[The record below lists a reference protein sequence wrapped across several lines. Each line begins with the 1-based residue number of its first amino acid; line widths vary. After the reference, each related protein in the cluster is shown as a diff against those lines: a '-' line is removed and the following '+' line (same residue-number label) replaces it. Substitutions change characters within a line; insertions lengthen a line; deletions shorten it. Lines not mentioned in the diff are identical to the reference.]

1 MTALVKYEEARRALA
16 EAHSVDEVAQIRD
29 RAEAARQAARIA
41 GDIEM
46 VNWAAEIRIRA
57 ERKAGELLKEMA
69 EAGARA
75 EKGGDQRSLESSSSV
90 RLDDLGIDKHESSRW
105 QKVAAVP
112 EAEFERYLSETKTEG
127 RELTSAGV
135 RKLAKQS
142 ATGQRAYGPE
152 GARCCTELDLQTLA
166 DTIES
171 GARSPFG
178 TVCADPPW
186 RYANQGTRGATGD
199 HYVGMTVDEICALPV
214 SKMIAEEAH
223 LHLWTTN
230 NFLFDAKQ
238 VIEAWGFTYK
248 SCYVWVK
255 KQIGMGNYWRVSHEF
270 LLLGVRGTLTFK
282 DKSLRSWDEFPR
294 SQHSAKPE
302 RVWDRIY
309 RASPGP
315 YLEMFARR
323 AAPGRVCWGN
333 EIDKDVFY
341 EEVSAA

>member
-1 MTALVKYEEARRALA
+1 MTQLVKYEEARRALA
-16 EAHSVDEVAQIRD
+16 EAHSIDEVLQIRD
-29 RAEAARQAARIA
+29 RAEAARAAARIA
-41 GDIEM
+41 GDMEM
-46 VNWAAEIRIRA
+46 SNWAAEIRIRA
-57 ERKAGELLKEMA
+57 ERRLGEALDALASEGRIA
-69 EAGARA
+69 
-75 EKGGDQRSLESSSSV
+75 KGR
-90 RLDDLGIDKHESSRW
+90 RKLDHDDRIFLPDLGLKPGEAQR
-105 QKVAAVP
+105 ARRLLAVP
-112 EAEFERYLSETKTEG
+112 DTDFERYLADTKAEG

-142 ATGQRAYGPE
+142 APQTRVYGPD

-171 GARSPFG
+171 GARPAFG

-214 SKMIAEEAH
+214 GKMAAAESH

-230 NFLFDAKQ
+230 NFLFDAYR
-238 VIEAWGFTYK
+238 VIDAWGFTYK

-270 LLLGVRGTLTFK
+270 LLLGVRGTLTFE

-294 SQHSAKPE
+294 SKHSAKPE

-341 EEVSAA
+341 EKASAA

>member
-1 MTALVKYEEARRALA
+1 MTQLVRYEEARRALA

-46 VNWAAEIRIRA
+46 VNWAAEIRLRA
-57 ERKAGELLKEMA
+57 ERRAGELLVEMRH
-69 EAGARA
+69 EGLLGPG
-75 EKGGDQRSLESSSSV
+75 KSDTLSH
-90 RLDDLGIDKHESSRW
+90 LGIERHESSRW

-142 ATGQRAYGPE
+142 APEQRAYGPE

-186 RYANQGTRGATGD
+186 RYSNQGTRGATGD
-199 HYVGMTVDEICALPV
+199 HYLGMTVDEICALPV

-238 VIEAWGFTYK
+238 VIEAWGFAYK